1 MNRVIELK
9 EAGVCYT
16 KKVSVFRKEK
26 FWGLRNISLE
36 INNGETLGVI
46 GGNGAGKS
54 TLLRLLS
61 GILDPDEGTVF
72 RNVRNASLLTL
83 SLGFLPNLSGR
94 DNAVLSGILLGKTKK
109 EMRNLLED
117 VIDFSEIGDAINDP
131 VRTYSSGM
139 RARLS
144 FATALKADPEMIL
157 VDELL
162 GVGDLQFRKKSTQ
175 AMKEQIS
182 SEKTVVIVSHN
193 DELIKEV
200 CDRLIWIDAGTIK
213 AQGSVEEVQK
223 LYHASR

>member
-1 MNRVIELK
+1 MNCAIELK
-9 EAGVCYT
+9 EAGVWY
-16 KKVSVFRKEK
+16 KKKAPSLRTGK
-26 FWGLRNISLE
+26 FWCLRNISLK
-36 INNGETLGVI
+36 IKIGETLGVI

-72 RNVRNASLLTL
+72 RKVRNASLLTL
-83 SLGFLPNLSGR
+83 GLGFLPNLSGR
-94 DNAVLSGILLGKTKK
+94 DNSVLSGIMLGKTRE
-109 EMRNLLED
+109 EMSNLLPD
-117 VIDFSEIGDAINDP
+117 IIDFAEIGDAINDP

-162 GVGDLQFRKKSTQ
+162 GVGDLQFRKKSSK

-182 SEKTVVIVSHN
+182 SEKTVVVVSHN
-193 DELIKEV
+193 EELIEGV
-200 CDRLIWIDAGTIK
+200 CDRLVWIHGGTIR
-213 AQGSVEEVQK
+213 AQGSVKEVLRQYREK
-223 LYHASR
+223 